1 MCSLE
6 ILYKSQQEL
15 VEKEF
20 HRSDTWRLRECTFL
34 LNRVRDK
41 EARWNTCFIL
51 LFVYF
56 DCCLFFFST
65 FLWWSW
71 NHLAQFANQAAV
83 AWWWTNL
90 SFLATVLDLLRDS
103 DFPCKLLW
111 GGVDGRSNSSR
122 ILRKKPNWLTLRF
135 NGDSPWDVVI
145 RAILDLGCSPFLS
158 GSDAANPFS
167 LVQQS
172 VEVVHTTRPTH
183 LVHTRI
189 QRNSL
194 SWWSSVAEYDQPLLH
209 NAQLSTENRIDV
221 CHQVVRACCVL
232 LKNSA
237 ISLYFCGSWI
247 NFEIDRPSTVFSF
260 TGLLVTDINVPGSS
274 DSGGLRESCSK
285 GKATKWISAGTFL
298 LFLVERSFYPSQHFL
313 FNSHNQ
319 H

>member
-1 MCSLE
+1 MHLPLE
-6 ILYKSQQEL
+6 QSEGQRST
-15 VEKEF
+15 VE
-20 HRSDTWRLRECTFL
+20 HL
-34 LNRVRDK
+34 LDF
-41 EARWNTCFIL
+41 AF
-51 LFVYF
+51 FVYF

-71 NHLAQFANQAAV
+71 NHLAQFANRAAV

-90 SFLATVLDLLRDS
+90 SFLATVLDLLRGS
-103 DFPCKLLW
+103 DFPRKLLW

-122 ILRKKPNWLTLRF
+122 ILRKKPKWLTLRF

-145 RAILDLGCSPFLS
+145 RAILDLGCSLFLS

-194 SWWSSVAEYDQPLLH
+194 SWWSSVAEYDQTLWPLH
-209 NAQLSTENRIDV
+209 NSQLSTENRIDV

-237 ISLYFCGSWI
+237 ISLCFLRFLDQLWNWQTRHCV
-247 NFEIDRPSTVFSF
+247 VFHRF
-260 TGLLVTDINVPGSS
+260 ACYGHQCP
-274 DSGGLRESCSK
+274 R
-285 GKATKWISAGTFL
+285 
-298 LFLVERSFYPSQHFL
+298 
-313 FNSHNQ
+313 
-319 H
+319 